1 MADTSLNENRL
12 GLLIWQTSN
21 IWQSKLRKILKNH
34 NISLNEYLIIET
46 LFKLS
51 SLTKIVSQISIA
63 NNSCLDVSVVSTN
76 LTLLENKNL
85 ILRTYLDNRSK
96 NILLTDQG
104 LSLISPLIKII
115 KNEEIDFFNKLG
127 DEIFNLKNS
136 LKLLLG
142 RKIRIKASK
151 NNELDPN
158 KISF

>member
-34 NISLNEYLIIET
+34 KISLNEYLIIET

-51 SLTKIVSQISIA
+51 SLTKIVSQISIS
-63 NNSCLDVSVVSTN
+63 NNSSLDVSVVSTN

-85 ILRTYLDNRSK
+85 ILRTHIDNRSK

-104 LSLISPLIKII
+104 LSLISSLIKII

-127 DEIFNLKNS
+127 NETFNLTNS

-142 RKIRIKASK
+142 KKIRINANK
-151 NNELDPN
+151 NNE
-158 KISF
+158 

>member
-46 LFKLS
+46 LYKLS
-51 SLTKIVSQISIA
+51 SLTKIVSQISIS
-63 NNSCLDVSVVSTN
+63 NNSSLDVSVVSTN

-85 ILRTYLDNRSK
+85 ILRTRIDNRSK
-96 NILLTDQG
+96 NIILTDQG
-104 LSLISPLIKII
+104 LSLILSLVKFI

-127 DEIFNLKNS
+127 NETFNLTNS

-142 RKIRIKASK
+142 KKIRIKANK
-151 NNELDPN
+151 NNE
-158 KISF
+158 

>member
-1 MADTSLNENRL
+1 MADTSLNEDRL

-34 NISLNEYLIIET
+34 KISLNEYLIIET

-63 NNSCLDVSVVSTN
+63 NNSSLDVSVVSTN

-104 LSLISPLIKII
+104 LSLISSLIKII

-127 DEIFNLKNS
+127 DETFNLKNS

-142 RKIRIKASK
+142 KKIRIKAYK
-151 NNELDPN
+151 NNE
-158 KISF
+158 

>member
-21 IWQSKLRKILKNH
+21 IWQSKLRNILKNH
-34 NISLNEYLIIET
+34 KISLNEYLIIET

-63 NNSCLDVSVVSTN
+63 NNSFLDVSVVSTN

-85 ILRTYLDNRSK
+85 ILRTYIDNRSK

-104 LSLISPLIKII
+104 LSLISSLIQII

-127 DEIFNLKNS
+127 NETFNLTNS

-142 RKIRIKASK
+142 KKIRIKANK
-151 NNELDPN
+151 NNE
-158 KISF
+158 

>member
-21 IWQSKLRKILKNH
+21 IWQSKLRKILKKQK
-34 NISLNEYLIIET
+34 ISLNEYLVIET

-63 NNSCLDVSVVSTN
+63 NNSFLDVSVVSTN

-85 ILRTYLDNRSK
+85 ILRTHIDNRSK

-104 LSLISPLIKII
+104 LSLISSLIKII
-115 KNEEIDFFNKLG
+115 KNEEIEFFNKLG
-127 DEIFNLKNS
+127 NETFNLTNS

-142 RKIRIKASK
+142 KKIRIKAYK
-151 NNELDPN
+151 NNE
-158 KISF
+158 